1 MLSAIS
7 GGGYPGAETRVGSR
21 APPSRM
27 GSRHET
33 RNRNRC
39 QKRNKR
45 NKSVITAM
53 DEKKSERGAA
63 TSAVHGGELRQQEAN
78 AITTPIY
85 QTSTFWF
92 KNSREVMDYQEGKTK
107 REEYGRY
114 GNPTWRAVE
123 RKLSE
128 LEGGEET
135 VLFASGMCA
144 ATTTFLSLLPTDS
157 HLIVTNDCYRRT
169 RQFID
174 EYLGRM
180 GVSVSIIDP
189 SDLGQFEN
197 AIRDETALFF
207 TESPTNPYLRVT
219 DVPAF
224 VEIAHSRDVKVI
236 IDSTFATPVNQRALD
251 LGADLVIH
259 SATKYLGGH
268 NDLLAGTIT
277 GSAEIVEPIRK
288 ALGVLGGII
297 DSHGAWLLLRGLKT
311 LALRMD
317 RHNQN
322 GLEVAQHLE
331 GHPKVRRVW
340 YPGLESHPDH
350 EIARRSMTGFGGVV
364 TFEIDTD
371 LEGAIRFIDST
382 RVPYQ
387 APSLGGVESLIE
399 LPVTMS
405 YWDYDA
411 EQRKGWGITDSL
423 VRFACGIE
431 ATEDLIA
438 DIDQALERV

>member
-1 MLSAIS
+1 MEDKPSK
-7 GGGYPGAETRVGSR
+7 R
-21 APPSRM
+21 A
-27 GSRHET
+27 T
-33 RNRNRC
+33 
-39 QKRNKR
+39 
-45 NKSVITAM
+45 
-53 DEKKSERGAA
+53 A
-63 TSAVHGGELRQQEAN
+63 TSSVHGGELRQQEAN

-92 KNSREVMDYQEGKTK
+92 KSSQEVMDYQEGKTD

-144 ATTTFLSLLPTDS
+144 ATTTFLALLPANS

-174 EYLGRM
+174 EFLGRM
-180 GVSVSIIDP
+180 GVSVSVIDP
-189 SDLGQFEN
+189 SNLEQFEA
-197 AIRDETALFF
+197 AIRDDTAVFF

-224 VEIAHSRDVKVI
+224 AKVAHARGVKVI
-236 IDSTFATPVNQRALD
+236 IDSTFATPINHRALSE
-251 LGADLVIH
+251 GADLVVH

-268 NDLLAGTIT
+268 NDLLAGTVT
-277 GSAEIVEPIRK
+277 GAKEIIDPIRK

-297 DSHGAWLLLRGLKT
+297 DSHGAWLLLRGLKS
-311 LALRMD
+311 LSLRMD
-317 RHNQN
+317 RHNSN
-322 GLEVAQHLE
+322 GLALARHLE
-331 GHPKVRRVW
+331 AHPKVRSVW

-350 EIARRSMTGFGGVV
+350 AIAQASMDGFGGVV
-364 TFEIDTD
+364 TFEIETD
-371 LEGAIRFIDST
+371 LQGAIRFIDAT

-387 APSLGGVESLIE
+387 APSFGGVESLIE

-405 YWDYDA
+405 YWDYTA
-411 EQRKGWGITDSL
+411 EQRKNWGITDSL
-423 VRFACGIE
+423 VRFSCGIE
-431 ATEDLIA
+431 AAEDIIA
-438 DIDQALERV
+438 DVDQALEKV

>member
-1 MLSAIS
+1 MDDK
-7 GGGYPGAETRVGSR
+7 
-21 APPSRM
+21 PS
-27 GSRHET
+27 
-33 RNRNRC
+33 
-39 QKRNKR
+39 K
-45 NKSVITAM
+45 
-53 DEKKSERGAA
+53 RGAA
-63 TSAVHGGELRQQEAN
+63 TSSVHGGELRQQEAN

-92 KNSREVMDYQEGKTK
+92 KNSQEVMDYQEGRTK

-144 ATTTFLSLLPTDS
+144 ATTTFLALLTGDS

-174 EYLGRM
+174 EFLGRM
-180 GVSVSIIDP
+180 GVSVSVIDP
-189 SDLGQFEN
+189 SDLGQFEA

-219 DVPAF
+219 DIRAF
-224 VEIAHSRDVKVI
+224 AEVAHARGVRLL
-236 IDSTFATPVNQRALD
+236 IDSTFATPVNQRALEQ
-251 LGADLVIH
+251 GADLVVH

-268 NDLLAGTIT
+268 NDLLAGTVT
-277 GSAEIVEPIRK
+277 GGREIVEPIRK

-311 LALRMD
+311 LALRME
-317 RHNQN
+317 RHNHN
-322 GLEVAQHLE
+322 GLTVARHLE
-331 GHPKVRRVW
+331 SHPKVRQVW
-340 YPGLESHPDH
+340 YPALESHPDH
-350 EIARRSMTGFGGVV
+350 AIAKRSMSGCGGVV
-364 TFEIDTD
+364 TFEIDSD
-371 LEGAIRFIDST
+371 LAGAIRFIDST

-405 YWDYDA
+405 YWDYDP
-411 EQRKGWGITDSL
+411 EQRKSWGITDSL

-431 ATEDLIA
+431 AHEDLIA
-438 DIDQALERV
+438 DLDQALESV

>member
-1 MLSAIS
+1 MLPIQRSVQDIDMK
-7 GGGYPGAETRVGSR
+7 ER
-21 APPSRM
+21 PP
-27 GSRHET
+27 
-33 RNRNRC
+33 
-39 QKRNKR
+39 K
-45 NKSVITAM
+45 
-53 DEKKSERGAA
+53 RGAA
-63 TSAVHGGELRQQEAN
+63 TASVHGGDLRQQEAN

-92 KNSREVMDYQEGKTK
+92 KNSREVMDYQEGKTD

-128 LEGGEET
+128 LEGGAET

-144 ATTTFLSLLPTDS
+144 ATTTFLAMLPQNS
-157 HLIVTNDCYRRT
+157 HMIVTSDCYRRT
-169 RQFID
+169 RQFIE

-180 GVSVSIIDP
+180 GVTVTVIEP
-189 SDLGQFEN
+189 GNLEAFEQ
-197 AIRDETALFF
+197 ALTDETTLFF

-224 VEIAHSRDVKVI
+224 CEIAHAKDVRVI
-236 IDSTFATPVNQRALD
+236 IDSTFATPVNHRALD
-251 LGADLVIH
+251 DGADLVIH

-277 GSAEIVEPIRK
+277 GSAEYIDPIRR

-311 LALRMD
+311 LELRMQ
-317 RHNQN
+317 RHNDN
-322 GLEVAQHLE
+322 GMALARFLE
-331 GHPKVRRVW
+331 GHPKIRRVW

-350 EIARRSMTGFGGVV
+350 ETAAKLMSGYGGVV
-364 TFEIDTD
+364 TFEIETD

-382 RVPYQ
+382 RIPYQ

-405 YWDYDA
+405 YWDYA
-411 EQRKGWGITDSL
+411 PELRKSWGITDSL
-423 VRFACGIE
+423 VRLACGIE
-431 ATEDLIA
+431 STEDLIA
-438 DIDQALERV
+438 DMAQALEKV